1 MFFSLS
7 QYQVV
12 VVLHVILN
20 AWYLLFVCKQAR
32 PWRVACNRV
41 IHYLPFVSAYLLASL
56 CSKRPWTICLVVCM
70 FLLAEQTNVGQP
82 LSYFGLHDILAI
94 GSLEY
99 TLLSL
104 GVVKIPLKITQL
116 NLPFDNSLILHIYI
130 SISEHYHM
138 YLLLIHAF
146 YIWFCTSLKQVLL
159 HGYIFWMG
167 LKLILMDL
175 VLV

>member
-1 MFFSLS
+1 
-7 QYQVV
+7 
-12 VVLHVILN
+12 
-20 AWYLLFVCKQAR
+20 
-32 PWRVACNRV
+32 
-41 IHYLPFVSAYLLASL
+41 
-56 CSKRPWTICLVVCM
+56 M

-130 SISEHYHM
+130 SISEHYHT
-138 YLLLIHAF
+138 YLLLIHAL
-146 YIWFCTSLKQVLL
+146 SNQDQL
-159 HGYIFWMG
+159 
-167 LKLILMDL
+167 
-175 VLV
+175 